1 MSTAEVLPE
10 ANVNELKKEI
20 VAGKTN
26 SETYSAPAVKSTENK
41 KPTYSCVERAKSLPN
56 TGGNSS
62 IIMMILGAI
71 FGVFGLVTVHRKN

>member
-1 MSTAEVLPE
+1 MLPE